1 MHFSI
6 IIPTLNEQTSIVD
19 CLGKLQQAF
28 KSNTL
33 TREHAEI
40 IVSDGG
46 SSDRTVTLAQGL
58 ADLVLNGPAGRA
70 KQMNLGAKH
79 AHGEVLIFLHADT
92 VLPEQ
97 ALNSITQALNEGACW
112 GRFDIRLGGRHAM
125 LTVIAALMN
134 LRSRWTGIATGDQAI
149 FVSRKAFDAVGGF
162 PDIALMEDIA
172 LSKSLKKCGKP
183 ACLVDRAVSSG
194 RRWESYGIYR
204 TILLMWSLRLRYF
217 LGSHPETLAYLYR
230 TGKLWKP

>member
-6 IIPTLNEQTSIVD
+6 IIPTLNEQTSIVE
-19 CLGKLQQAF
+19 CLGKLQH
-28 KSNTL
+28 L
-33 TREHAEI
+33 REHAEI

-46 SSDRTVTLAQGL
+46 SSDRTVALAEDL
-58 ADLVLNGPAGRA
+58 ADLVLTGSVGRA
-70 KQMNLGAKH
+70 KQMNRGAKH

-97 ALNSITQALNEGACW
+97 ALNSISQALNEGACW
-112 GRFDIRLGGRHAM
+112 GRFDIRLCGSHVM
-125 LTVIAALMN
+125 LKVIAALMN

-149 FVSRKAFDAVGGF
+149 FVHRKAFDSVGGF

-172 LSKSLKKCGKP
+172 LSKSLKNWSKP
-183 ACLVDRAVSSG
+183 ACLSARVVSSG

>member
-1 MHFSI
+1 VRFSI
-6 IIPTLNEQTSIVD
+6 IIPTLNEQTSIIE
-19 CLGKLQQAF
+19 CLGKLQH
-28 KSNTL
+28 L
-33 TREHAEI
+33 RRHAEI

-46 SSDRTVTLAQGL
+46 SCDETVTLAEGL
-58 ADLVLNGPAGRA
+58 ADRVLTGPAGRA
-70 KQMNLGAKH
+70 KQMNRGAQH
-79 AHGEVLIFLHADT
+79 AHGEILIFLHADT

-112 GRFDIRLGGRHAM
+112 GRFNIRLSGRHAM
-125 LTVIAALMN
+125 LKVIAALMN
-134 LRSRWTGIATGDQAI
+134 LRSRLTGIATGDQAI

-172 LSKSLKKCGKP
+172 LSKSLKKWGKP
-183 ACLVDRAVSSG
+183 ACLIDRVVSSG
-194 RRWESYGIYR
+194 KRWENYGLYR